1 MSLTAGSAIKAL
13 GGTGVVS
20 TELGLPPNTVSTWRK
35 RGIPA
40 HRWPALVRLA
50 EAKGCSQI
58 TFEALAA
65 IPPVVVEE
73 RVEVRA

>member
-1 MSLTAGSAIKAL
+1 MSLTASSAIKAL

-20 TELGLPPNTVSTWRK
+20 AELGLPANTVSTWRK

-50 EAKGCSQI
+50 EAKGCSQV

-65 IPPVVVEE
+65 IPPVMALASIEA
-73 RVEVRA
+73 RV